1 MTQDLTLQGVPYALL
16 HDGWWL
22 SETGEPAKLPET
34 PLPPSPPLPG
44 AGTGWPM
51 IRRVAAV
58 ALLLLVSLADFLFW
72 HQRPGISIAL
82 FGLAAMAAVW
92 VIARK
97 DRTGGGGFL
106 ALAIALLSVLPV
118 IERAQP
124 LSVMFLV
131 GGLLAFTTHAFLGPA
146 ASLPMLTHA
155 TLRLAAHLPWFSA
168 WSLAQTARNL
178 TARNLTA
185 RNLTARSL
193 TARKDA
199 TSLFDRAR
207 HAWSM
212 PLLVGLIFVWLFA
225 AANPVIDQWLTR
237 IFAGPWLSA
246 SAIKRILF
254 WSTLDY
260 LLWPLLSCPAIRPR
274 LAVAPNAR
282 PVRPARAL
290 AGINPASVANSL
302 VLFNLIFA
310 VQTLLDLAYLWSGAT
325 LPTGMTHAEYAHR
338 GAYPLIAT
346 ALLAGAFALVSR
358 PFTDG
363 NQHLRALLALWIG
376 QNLLLVISSLYRLDL
391 YIDSY
396 GLTYLR
402 VAAAIWMG
410 LVAAGLVLTFWQL
423 WRGRSNGWLLARCL
437 TLAVLSLYACTFVNF
452 ARIIAQTNLELY
464 HQGSTADLDV
474 PYLCSLDAS
483 AAGAIRDFGNETV
496 KNLCV
501 GLPVIEGPIVL
512 GWRDWG
518 FRSWRVQRY
527 LKATQTAVTP

>member
-1 MTQDLTLQGVPYALL
+1 MQNLTLQGVPYSRL

-22 SETGEPAKLPET
+22 SETGEPAELPET
-34 PLPPSPPLPG
+34 PRPSSPPLPV

-51 IRRVAAV
+51 IRRVAAI
-58 ALLLLVSLADFLFW
+58 ALLLLVSLADFLFC
-72 HQRPGISIAL
+72 HQRPGISIAF

-146 ASLPMLTHA
+146 ASLRVLTHA

-178 TARNLTA
+178 TARS
-185 RNLTARSL
+185 LTARSL

-199 TSLFDRAR
+199 ASLFDRAR

-237 IFAGPWLSA
+237 IFAGTWLSA

-254 WSTLDY
+254 WSTLAC

-274 LAVAPNAR
+274 LAFPANAR
-282 PVRPARAL
+282 PFRPARAL
-290 AGINPASVANSL
+290 AGVNPASVANSL

-310 VQTLLDLAYLWSGAT
+310 VQTLLDLTYLWSGAT
-325 LPTGMTHAEYAHR
+325 LPAGMTHAEYAHR
-338 GAYPLIAT
+338 GAHPLVAT
-346 ALLAGAFALVSR
+346 ALLAGAFALISR

-363 NQHLRALLALWIG
+363 NRHLRGLLALWIG
-376 QNLLLVISSLYRLDL
+376 QNVLLVLSSLYRLDL
-391 YIDSY
+391 YIDTY
-396 GLTYLR
+396 GLTYL
-402 VAAAIWMG
+402 
-410 LVAAGLVLTFWQL
+410 
-423 WRGRSNGWLLARCL
+423 
-437 TLAVLSLYACTFVNF
+437 
-452 ARIIAQTNLELY
+452 ELY
-464 HQGSTADLDV
+464 RQGSTPDLDV
-474 PYLCSLDAS
+474 LYLCSL
-483 AAGAIRDFGNETV
+483 GAIG
-496 KNLCV
+496 
-501 GLPVIEGPIVL
+501 
-512 GWRDWG
+512 G
-518 FRSWRVQRY
+518 FVPGGFS
-527 LKATQTAVTP
+527 VT